1 MPLNSS
7 AAINGSEV
15 LGILREDDSFVADI
29 FKTDRLLNIHRTQ
42 WDEVGECKLSQ
53 QNVSDWDRQT

>member
-42 WDEVGECKLSQ
+42 WDEVGECKLS
-53 QNVSDWDRQT
+53 

>member
-1 MPLNSS
+1 MPQNSS

-15 LGILREDDSFVADI
+15 LQILREDNSFVADLY
-29 FKTDRLLNIHRTQ
+29 TDQLLNIQ